1 MKKARLS
8 PVLVAPLAVA
18 VWTSPARAQSAA
30 EVFESALERYEA
42 SVEGID
48 RYTTV
53 QEVMGME
60 VALTFEKQVVDGH
73 PVFVPVGQAEG
84 SDFSSAIQYFPQ
96 MAERARMEGRE
107 EVGGEP
113 CYVVT
118 IDDFTGLDFGQ
129 MAAAGQEGE
138 FTPREGTFFIDT
150 DSYLMRKM
158 ALEGDVETDG
168 EVSSLEVEAH
178 MQDWRQVE
186 GMWHPFLVTVRT
198 LGAIPGM
205 SEEDMEEAR
214 QAMAEMEEQLAEMP
228 ASQRAMAERMMG
240 GQMERLQE
248 MLESGTF
255 EMTIVTKEVRVNEGS

>member
-8 PVLVAPLAVA
+8 PVLVAPFAVA
-18 VWTSPARAQSAA
+18 LGTNSASAQSAA
-30 EVFESALERYEA
+30 EVFESALERYAA

-53 QEVMGME
+53 QEVMGMD
-60 VALTFEKQVVDGH
+60 VTLTFEKQVVDGH
-73 PVFVPVGQAEG
+73 PVFVPVGEG
-84 SDFSSAIQYFPQ
+84 QSSDFSSAIQYFPQ
-96 MAERARMEGRE
+96 MAERARMGGRE

-118 IDDFTGLDFGQ
+118 IEDFTGLDFGQ
-129 MAAAGQEGE
+129 MAAVGQEGE
-138 FTPREGTFFIDT
+138 FTPREGRFFIGT

-158 ALEGDVETDG
+158 VIEGDIRTDG
-168 EVSSLEVEAH
+168 EMSPLEVEAV
-178 MQDWRQVE
+178 MDDWRQVE

-198 LGAIPGM
+198 LGAVPGM
-205 SEEDMEEAR
+205 SEEDLEEAR
-214 QAMAEMEEQLAEMP
+214 EAMAQMEEQLAEMP